1 MLNILQ
7 SSILS
12 GSRAYQKDAILVI
25 GDSIAAGLSTH
36 ADSTLPQTGK
46 ALEYDR
52 NTSTIINFGD
62 GAGITG
68 FSYNAKSPWAKF
80 CIDYFN
86 LTGRIPVVI
95 NRAAA
100 SSTISPATTTLIGN
114 DWQTSGTNYTAS
126 VAAANDCLAKLNKT
140 KLTFIMI
147 NLGINDVQGQSGTGS
162 LTVAQVS
169 TYYDTLISNLQA
181 DFGTDV
187 PILTCIPGSTASII
201 INSRLTGIRNVI
213 KQKAVSTTNV
223 FIAASLTSFL
233 VNSLYE
239 SDQIHPTAT
248 GNDYMGSMFS
258 KWYANG
264 QYSKWARTLICCQFD
279 DPPLAFKTKIQDF
292 ITGFETEYLGMDLF
306 YNFKTS
312 LKLNANF
319 DWALLNGPES
329 DGGYTFT
336 ANSDI
341 RTNGSSTTFQ
351 CGYNQNATR
360 INAVQNDYAFEVYMS
375 QVNTGSGVTAG
386 PFGTISTGPTRTSV
400 LRQLNTLGINWA
412 NNSLTSFT
420 YAGENSFGVGSYFNV
435 RTSST
440 ANNLYKN
447 GTSVDSRTDTSGSFS
462 AGNWAVGV
470 SLLNAAPT
478 SYIDAKFTRAI
489 IMKATAIAN
498 MSSFVTALNT
508 LQS

>member
-1 MLNILQ
+1 MNLINPFIF
-7 SSILS
+7 
-12 GSRAYQKDAILVI
+12 GEKDAILVI
-25 GDSIAAGLSTH
+25 GDSIAAGLATH
-36 ADSTLPQTGK
+36 ADSTLPAAGT
-46 ALEYDR
+46 AYEYDR
-52 NTSTIINFGD
+52 NTNQIIPFGD

-68 FSYNAKSPWAKF
+68 FSFNKKSPWAKF
-80 CIDYFN
+80 CVDYFA
-86 LTGRIPVVI
+86 LTARIPVVI

-114 DWQTSGTNYTAS
+114 DWQTSGTNYAS
-126 VAAANDCLAKLNKT
+126 AVTAANDCLTKMNRT
-140 KLTFIMI
+140 KLSFIMI

-162 LTVAQVS
+162 FSVAQVGG
-169 TYYDTLISNLQA
+169 YYAALISNLQA

-187 PILTCIPGSTASII
+187 PILTCIPGSTATII

-213 KQKAVSTTNV
+213 KQQAVNTFNV
-223 FIAASLTSFL
+223 YVAASLTSFL
-233 VNSLYE
+233 VNNLYE
-239 SDQIHPTAT
+239 ADLIHPTST

-258 KWYANG
+258 KWYANN
-264 QYSKWARTLICCQFD
+264 QYTKWARTLICCQFD
-279 DPPLAFKTKIQDF
+279 DPPAALKTKIQTF

-319 DWALLNGPES
+319 DWALLCGPES

-360 INAVQNDYAFEVYMS
+360 INATQNDYAFGVYMS

-440 ANNLYKN
+440 ANNLYKD

-489 IMKATAIAN
+489 IMKATSISNVSAFI
-498 MSSFVTALNT
+498 SALNA